1 MSCFT
6 AILVRV
12 RVFGAEKRRRRTNDD
27 RVTDQVRGAGR
38 AAESA
43 GAGEGLRRQ
52 SGRRGDALARLGAGA
67 AQQSRNYW
75 ITSTQP
81 DGRPHACP
89 VWGIW
94 LEDDLFCF
102 GTSRKSRKGKNLVA
116 NPAVVVHAE
125 SGDDV
130 VILEGIVEE
139 LTDRGLLQKYADAYD
154 AKYAI
159 VPETDQGAD
168 SDGVT
173 YVLRPDEVL
182 AWTEHNFLKTP
193 TRWRFDRQ

>member
-1 MSCFT
+1 MMTGSPTRF
-6 AILVRV
+6 
-12 RVFGAEKRRRRTNDD
+12 EE
-27 RVTDQVRGAGR
+27 RGA
-38 AAESA
+38 
-43 GAGEGLRRQ
+43 RR
-52 SGRRGDALARLGAGA
+52 SRPALAKGYGVNLDDEGMLSLDWVREQLEK
-67 AQQSRNYW
+67 SRNYW

-159 VPETDQGAD
+159 VPETDQDAD

>member
-1 MSCFT
+1 MGSIWTKTGCSRSIGCASSSPNRAT
-6 AILVRV
+6 TGSPVHNPTVVR
-12 RVFGAEKRRRRTNDD
+12 T
-27 RVTDQVRGAGR
+27 
-38 AAESA
+38 
-43 GAGEGLRRQ
+43 L
-52 SGRRGDALARLGAGA
+52 L
-67 AQQSRNYW
+67 
-75 ITSTQP
+75 
-81 DGRPHACP
+81 P

-102 GTSRKSRKGKNLVA
+102 GTSRSSRKGKNLAA

-130 VILEGIVEE
+130 VILEGVVEE
-139 LTDRGLLQKYADAYD
+139 LTDRDLLRKYADAYD

-159 VPETDQGAD
+159 IPETDQDAD

-182 AWTEHNFLKTP
+182 AWTEHDFLKTP
-193 TRWRFDRQ
+193 TRWRFDRN